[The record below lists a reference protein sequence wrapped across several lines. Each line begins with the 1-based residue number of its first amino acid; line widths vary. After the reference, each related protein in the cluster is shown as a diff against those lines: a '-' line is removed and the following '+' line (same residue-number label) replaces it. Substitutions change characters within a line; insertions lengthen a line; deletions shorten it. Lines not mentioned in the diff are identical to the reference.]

1 MSDITK
7 KITYGELEN
16 KEYQAL
22 FKFTNGETVLG
33 VINYDNGD
41 VYMGEIKPDE
51 KYDGKRDRR
60 RHGYGKVFPKRGKVV
75 DGEWHLGQVIG
86 KSVTFDKKGKR
97 TVEVRGSDPSFRSIL
112 YSYYLTDD
120 NKYGG
125 DSYNGLYK
133 DKFWEGDFKDVLRRG
148 ELREQMF
155 NGTPASTPA
164 STSAPKSA
172 SAKEKAPV
180 EKSPAKN
187 NTVPKEPAV
196 KSGTR
201 YIEYDNGSYEG
212 EIQNG
217 NFHGQGIYRWNNGN
231 SYDGDWA
238 NGNMHGHGI
247 YRWDNGD
254 VYDGEFQNDT
264 RQGKGKFIF
273 ASGSTYEGDFVDGKF
288 HGHGIYRWADGDVYD
303 GEWQNGKRHGN
314 GKWIYA
320 DGKYYTGEWENG
332 ENIFASETVYPTQTE
347 DYIEEVYE
355 QSVDTEDNGFET
367 MTDYYT
373 ACLDEDSTLFDDGFG
388 HLHSAV
394 KHIEPYFQAVIE
406 NLEDRDP
413 ATAQEFLAEIVQVD
427 LLALNEATA
436 NDGIFSREELQLYD
450 LCECALKCAYNEC
463 IANPNELTETA
474 MLHFA
479 YYLYNEYSTLNE
491 RSPSNFFMYYL
502 DYYIQTYGIEENIMW
517 DIGALY
523 FARIFV
529 NDQQYSA
536 IPEGEVYYELEE
548 IYGEFLDGLFEDD
561 NIDIYANVQGR
572 LYDSEIGYIN
582 AEVFEEES
590 SDEQKCDVIET
601 FETENGNTYRGY
613 VNSDGKCH
621 GWGEMQYAD
630 GDMYI
635 GHWRNGFRHGF
646 GMELWSD
653 GTLRVGEFVNG
664 ELNGIGFE
672 RAGSASVNN
681 ANGYYRLIEATY
693 FKNDEKAPN
702 PAFCYEYMGREHG
715 FGAYSDVYRY
725 YGQLDEYG
733 DADGWC
739 CLWNPKREPQYYSE
753 GMYAYGDIDFGMRL
767 WLYKDG
773 RTTWCYGNFAYSK
786 EENTYYMFADIRGY
800 YGEVAIDKGKPCLY
814 YYDTGVFANNSL
826 HGDGTRYYP
835 NGVIING
842 RFEEGYLREIY
853 SVTKPNG
860 EKGSPEDYEEYIGY
874 SEYEYYMF

>member
-16 KEYQAL
+16 KEYQVL

-33 VINYDNGD
+33 IINYDNGD

-125 DSYNGLYK
+125 DNYNGLYK

-148 ELREQMF
+148 ELREQLF
-155 NGTPASTPA
+155 NGTPASTSAA
-164 STSAPKSA
+164 SSAQKSAPT
-172 SAKEKAPV
+172 KEKAPT
-180 EKSPAKN
+180 KN
-187 NTVPKEPAV
+187 NVVPKEPAV
-196 KSGTR
+196 KAKIER
-201 YIEYDNGSYEG
+201 IEYASGNVYEG
-212 EIQNG
+212 EMKDGLRNG
-217 NFHGQGIYRWNNGN
+217 VGTFRW
-231 SYDGDWA
+231 S
-238 NGNMHGHGI
+238 
-247 YRWDNGD
+247 NGD
-254 VYDGEFQNDT
+254 VYIGEYVNDV
-264 RQGKGKFIF
+264 RQGKGKFLY
-273 ASGSTYEGDFVDGKF
+273 ASGNVYEGDFFNGNF
-288 HGHGIYRWADGDVYD
+288 HGYGVFRWADGDVYE
-303 GEWQNGKRHGN
+303 GEWKNDERHGN
-314 GKWIYA
+314 GKYIYA
-320 DGKYYTGEWENG
+320 DGSYYTGVWEN
-332 ENIFASETVYPTQTE
+332 NTKISSSEIIYPDKTE
-347 DYIEEVYE
+347 DFIEEVYE

-367 MTDYYT
+367 MTDYYN
-373 ACLDEDSTLFDDGFG
+373 ACIDEDSTLFDDGFG

-394 KHIEPYFQAVIE
+394 KHIAPFFQAVIE

-590 SDEQKCDVIET
+590 SDEQKCDGIET
-601 FETENGNTYRGY
+601 FETESGNTYRGY
-613 VNSDGKCH
+613 VDSEGRCH
-621 GWGEMQYAD
+621 GWGEMKYAD
-630 GDMYI
+630 GDVYV

-702 PAFCYEYMGREHG
+702 PGFYYEYMGREHG

-739 CLWNPKREPQYYSE
+739 CLWNPKGEPQYYSE
-753 GMYAYGDIDFGMRL
+753 GMYESGEINFGMRL
-767 WLYKDG
+767 WMYKNG
-773 RTTWCYGNFAYSK
+773 RTSWCYGNFAYSK
-786 EENTYYMFADIRGY
+786 EEKGYYMFADIRGY
-800 YGEVAIDKGKPCLY
+800 YGEITIDEGKPHLN
-814 YYDTGVFANNSL
+814 YYDTGIFANDAL

-835 NGVIING
+835 NGVIIDG
-842 RFEEGYLREIY
+842 YFEDGYLREIY

-860 EKGSPEDYEEYIGY
+860 EKGSPEDYEDYIGY

>member
-1 MSDITK
+1 MSDIAK
-7 KITYGELEN
+7 KITYGELGN

-33 VINYDNGD
+33 IINYDNGD

-97 TVEVRGSDPSFRSIL
+97 TVEVRGSDPSFRTIL

-125 DSYNGLYK
+125 DNYNGLYK
-133 DKFWEGDFKDVLRRG
+133 DKFWDGDFKDVFRRG
-148 ELREQMF
+148 ELREQLF
-155 NGTPASTPA
+155 NGTSASTTAA
-164 STSAPKSA
+164 SSAQKSAPT
-172 SAKEKAPV
+172 KEKAPT
-180 EKSPAKN
+180 KN
-187 NTVPKEPAV
+187 NAVPKEPAV
-196 KSGTR
+196 KAKIER
-201 YIEYDNGSYEG
+201 IEYASGNVYEG
-212 EIQNG
+212 EMKDGLRNG
-217 NFHGQGIYRWNNGN
+217 VGTFRW
-231 SYDGDWA
+231 SD
-238 NGNMHGHGI
+238 
-247 YRWDNGD
+247 GD
-254 VYDGEFQNDT
+254 VYIGEYVNDV
-264 RQGKGKFIF
+264 RQGKGKFLY
-273 ASGSTYEGDFVDGKF
+273 ASGNVYEGDFFNGNF
-288 HGHGIYRWADGDVYD
+288 HGYGVFRWADGDVYD
-303 GEWQNGKRHGN
+303 GEWKNDERHGN
-314 GKWIYA
+314 GKYTYA
-320 DGKYYTGEWENG
+320 DGSYYTGVWEN
-332 ENIFASETVYPTQTE
+332 NTKISSSEIIYPDKTE
-347 DYIEEVYE
+347 DFIEEVYE
-355 QSVDTEDNGFET
+355 QSVDTADNGFET

-413 ATAQEFLAEIVQVD
+413 ATAQELLAEIVQVD

-436 NDGIFSREELQLYD
+436 NDGIFSSEELQLYD

-463 IANPNELTETA
+463 IANQSELTETA

-502 DYYIQTYGIEENIMW
+502 DYYVQTYGIEQNVMW

-529 NDQQYSA
+529 NDQPYSA
-536 IPEGEVYYELEE
+536 IPEGEVYYEFEE
-548 IYGEFLDGLFEDD
+548 IYGEFLDGLFEDE
-561 NIDIYANVQGR
+561 NMDIFANVQGR
-572 LYDSEIGYIN
+572 LYDSDFGYID
-582 AEVFEEES
+582 AQFDEEIEEEE
-590 SDEQKCDVIET
+590 DGPQAFT
-601 FETENGNTYRGY
+601 TENGNAYYGY
-613 VNSDGKCH
+613 VNEDGKCH

-630 GDMYI
+630 GDVYV

-725 YGQLDEYG
+725 YGQLDECG

-739 CLWNPKREPQYYSE
+739 CLWNPKGEPQYYSE
-753 GMYAYGDIDFGMRL
+753 GMYLYGDIDFGMRL

-773 RTTWCYGNFAYSK
+773 RTSWCYGDYKYSAD
-786 EENTYYMFADIRGY
+786 ENGYIMYADIRGY

-814 YYDTGVFANNSL
+814 YYDTGVFANDAL
-826 HGDGTRYYP
+826 HGDGTRYYS
-835 NGVIING
+835 NGVIIDG
-842 RFEEGYLREIY
+842 RFKDGYLMEIY
-853 SVTKPNG
+853 SITKPNG
-860 EKGSPEDYEEYIGY
+860 EKGSPEDYEDYIGY
-874 SEYEYYMF
+874 SDLDYWRFF

>member
-7 KITYGELEN
+7 KITYGELGN

-22 FKFTNGETVLG
+22 FKFSNGETVLG

-125 DSYNGLYK
+125 DNYNGLYK
-133 DKFWEGDFKDVLRRG
+133 DKFWDGDFKDVLRRG
-148 ELREQMF
+148 ELREQLF
-155 NGTPASTPA
+155 GGTVPTTTP
-164 STSAPKSA
+164 STSAQKSA
-172 SAKEKAPV
+172 PTKEKAP
-180 EKSPAKN
+180 AKK
-187 NTVPKEPAV
+187 NTVSKEPAS
-196 KSGTR
+196 KAK
-201 YIEYDNGSYEG
+201 IERVE
-212 EIQNG
+212 
-217 NFHGQGIYRWNNGN
+217 F
-231 SYDGDWA
+231 
-238 NGNMHGHGI
+238 
-247 YRWDNGD
+247 DNGD
-254 VYDGEFQNDT
+254 VYEGEMLDGL
-264 RQGKGKFIF
+264 RHGKGKYTWANGDFYEGEWAKGWRSGFGIYKSYSKNEADGSAF
-273 ASGSTYEGDFVDGKF
+273 ASYVYEGDWKNSKK
-288 HGHGIYRWADGDVYD
+288 HGHGVATGYKAIASTGRVCFDWSYD
-303 GEWQNGKRHGN
+303 GEWIEDNRHGN
-314 GKWIYA
+314 GKYTYA
-320 DGKYYTGEWENG
+320 DGSYFTGVWEN
-332 ENIFASETVYPTQTE
+332 NKKISASETISPAGTE
-347 DYIEEVYE
+347 DCIEEVYE
-355 QSVDTEDNGFET
+355 QDVDTADNGFET
-367 MTDYYT
+367 MTDYYN
-373 ACLDEDSTLFDDGFG
+373 ACIDEDSTLFDDGFG

-413 ATAQEFLAEIVQVD
+413 ATAQELLAEIVQVD

-436 NDGIFSREELQLYD
+436 NDGIFSSEELQLYD

-613 VNSDGKCH
+613 VNSEGRCH

-630 GDMYI
+630 GDVYV

-725 YGQLDEYG
+725 YGQLDECG

-739 CLWNPKREPQYYSE
+739 CLWNPKGEPQYYSE
-753 GMYAYGDIDFGMRL
+753 GMYLYGDIDFGMRL

-773 RTTWCYGNFAYSK
+773 RTSWCYGDYKYSAD
-786 EENTYYMFADIRGY
+786 ENGYIMYADIRGY

-814 YYDTGVFANNSL
+814 YYDTGVFANDAL
-826 HGDGTRYYP
+826 HGDGTRYYS
-835 NGVIING
+835 NGVIIDG
-842 RFEEGYLREIY
+842 RFKDGYLMEIY
-853 SVTKPNG
+853 SITKPNG
-860 EKGSPEDYEEYIGY
+860 EKGSPEDYEDYIGY
-874 SEYEYYMF
+874 SDLDYWRFF